1 MPVFTHIDFDHH
13 EQVVFG
19 HDPASGL
26 KAIIAV
32 HDTTLGPALG
42 GCRMWNYA
50 SDEEALRDVLRLA
63 RGMTYKSA
71 LARLPLGGGKA
82 VIIGDRAAA
91 RARRCSRPWATSST
105 SSAGATSP
113 PPTRAPAWPRCRSW
127 PSAPATW
134 PAPASA
140 RPSTAAAATAILAIH
155 RLRGIRRY
163 PRGGAPSPR
172 AR

>member
-19 HDPASGL
+19 HDQASGL

-50 SDEEALRDVLRLA
+50 SDEEALRDVLRLS

-82 VIIGDRAAA
+82 VIIGDPRSGKSEALFQAMEDDQV
-91 RARRCSRPWATSST
+91 RR
-105 SSAGATSP
+105 GV
-113 PPTRAPAWPRCRSW
+113 
-127 PSAPATW
+127 
-134 PAPASA
+134 
-140 RPSTAAAATAILAIH
+140 
-155 RLRGIRRY
+155 LRG
-163 PRGGAPSPR
+163 
-172 AR
+172 